1 MMPSRITSN
10 ALSIAL
16 LLVSSLSTAAA
27 QTNPASAG
35 GSKTASEPVF
45 HVGGNVSAP
54 RLLYDP
60 APEFSE
66 AARKAHHQGVC
77 ELRLI
82 VGSDG
87 NPRDI
92 KITHPL
98 GMGLDEKSIEAV
110 RTWRF
115 EPARRDGRPV
125 AVEISVTVSFSLGND
140 DARLQELL
148 ERVQREAPPRPA
160 VSTSVEP
167 CAPSSS
173 GYEQQRSSGVSITVA
188 EMLFD
193 GAFQVPTADQGEIA
207 TSIKQRTYE
216 GTLDE
221 VTSEAVERVK
231 AAWQNRGYFKADVS
245 GDAKTLTSSPASA
258 RIVLTIHVN
267 EGKQYQL
274 GKITFKNNTVISDA
288 SVLRSLFP
296 IQDGDLFDRDKIGH
310 GLDAL
315 RKAYAEMGYINFTLV
330 PDTKFDDEN
339 KLIDLEIKL
348 DEGKQFY
355 IRGIS
360 ILSSDERMSRNAS
373 RDMPF
378 QPGDIYNQ
386 RLLELFLLKYAS
398 VLNADRDRN
407 EFLRLDEQA
416 GTVAITFDLR
426 NCPMLARSH

>member
-1 MMPSRITSN
+1 MMPSRITTN

-35 GSKTASEPVF
+35 GSKTTSEPVF

-92 KITHPL
+92 RITHPL
-98 GMGLDEKSIEAV
+98 GMGLDEKSVEAV

-148 ERVQREAPPRPA
+148 EKVQREAPPRPA
-160 VSTSVEP
+160 VSTSVES

-173 GYEQQRSSGVSITVA
+173 GYEQRSSGVSITVA

-193 GAFQVPTADQGEIA
+193 GAFQVPTADQEEIA

-216 GTLDE
+216 GSLDE
-221 VTSEAVERVK
+221 VTSEVQERVK

-245 GDAKTLTSSPASA
+245 GDAKTLTSNPASA
-258 RIVLTIHVN
+258 RIALTIHVN

-288 SVLRSLFP
+288 SVLRSLFVLK
-296 IQDGDLFDRDKIGH
+296 DGDLFDRDKIGH

-315 RKAYAEMGYINFTLV
+315 RKAYAEMGYINFTSV
-330 PDTKFDDEN
+330 PGTKFDDEN
-339 KLIDLEIKL
+339 KLIDLEINL

-355 IRGIS
+355 ISGIS

-398 VLNADRDRN
+398 VPNADRDRN

-426 NCPMLARSH
+426 NCPMLASSH